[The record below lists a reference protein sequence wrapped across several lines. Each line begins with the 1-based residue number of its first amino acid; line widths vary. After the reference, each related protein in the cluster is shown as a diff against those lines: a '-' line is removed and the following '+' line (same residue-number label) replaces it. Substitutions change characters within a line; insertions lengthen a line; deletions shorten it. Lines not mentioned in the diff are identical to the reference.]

1 MCAHRVLYRYY
12 AQAGL
17 PQQPDYLGKRINDPG
32 GVS

>member
-17 PQQPDYLGKRINDPG
+17 QRYLNNLGKRIHDPG
-32 GVS
+32 RVS

>member
-17 PQQPDYLGKRINDPG
+17 PQQPDNLGKRIHDPG